1 MFVRESSIDKSHSRF
16 VKVYNPFWKYI
27 SFFSF
32 FFWKNTCKYY
42 VFECIDSFF
51 FLPEHHYTAGL
62 YFVIYFCACLV
73 LLHWL
78 SVSLS
83 NLISFFFIRS
93 SNDNFHHQMK
103 IFSSFCFFFLSLEN
117 KLSDMKWLNFSYETK
132 IHHTGMFLSF
142 RFGVFI
148 IRFQIFFH

>member
-1 MFVRESSIDKSHSRF
+1 M
-16 VKVYNPFWKYI
+16 KVYNPFWKYI
-27 SFFSF
+27 LLFFG
-32 FFWKNTCKYY
+32 KNTCKYY
-42 VFECIDSFF
+42 IFECIDSFF

-62 YFVIYFCACLV
+62 YFVIYFVACLV
-73 LLHWL
+73 LPFLHWL

-103 IFSSFCFFFLSLEN
+103 IFSSFCFSFSFVGKQIVRSEMAKFFIR
-117 KLSDMKWLNFSYETK
+117 KTK

-142 RFGVFI
+142 RLAFSSFD
-148 IRFQIFFH
+148 FKFFFH

>member
-103 IFSSFCFFFLSLEN
+103 IFSFFFSLKN
-117 KLSDMKWLNFSYETK
+117 KLSDPKWLNFSFEKQNENSSYRDV
-132 IHHTGMFLSF
+132 FVFS
-142 RFGVFI
+142 FGVFI